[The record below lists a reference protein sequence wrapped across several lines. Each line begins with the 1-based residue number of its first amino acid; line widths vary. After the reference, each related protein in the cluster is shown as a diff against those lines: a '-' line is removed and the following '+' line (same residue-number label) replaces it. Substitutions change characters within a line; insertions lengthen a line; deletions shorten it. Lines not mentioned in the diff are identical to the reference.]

1 MQNDQKLYT
10 ESKFASSISVGSKST
25 NTTFT
30 KNANKGTSPKPSGV
44 NNMIKIINKKEGK

>member
-10 ESKFASSISVGSKST
+10 ESKFASNTSVGNKT
-25 NTTFT
+25 PNATFT
-30 KNANKGTSPKPSGV
+30 KNANKGTSPKPSEV